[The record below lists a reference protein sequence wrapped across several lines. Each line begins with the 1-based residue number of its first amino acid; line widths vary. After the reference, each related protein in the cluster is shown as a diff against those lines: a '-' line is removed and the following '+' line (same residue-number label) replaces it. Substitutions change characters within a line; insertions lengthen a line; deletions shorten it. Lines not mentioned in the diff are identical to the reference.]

1 MFAQPPVHDVGVD
14 TVFERD
20 RCNGGANLAALANS
34 LKFELWTVKPPLGD
48 FGMSLAR
55 HDVHDLHRAHY
66 RRGSARAQDVFTGRI
81 RRSSGIG
88 NLGNEFN
95 AASAVFKRRKCV
107 HDFRLGC
114 RQFGTPLTRINAEGL
129 FTTLFGQNI
138 NCSWKLNSYT
148 RA

>member
-81 RRSSGIG
+81 PMKLLRKVRYEMTTAQQRPLPAGRVQFPSSD
-88 NLGNEFN
+88 
-95 AASAVFKRRKCV
+95 C
-107 HDFRLGC
+107 
-114 RQFGTPLTRINAEGL
+114 
-129 FTTLFGQNI
+129 
-138 NCSWKLNSYT
+138 
-148 RA
+148 